1 MFKPQRARQQLL
13 FPHHLLALLPLSFAC
28 ALPATLDADP
38 SQLLSTASFYAWM
51 FFTIACAVLIAA
63 TLQQYSF
70 AVMGAALSKRVR
82 QMLFRAMLRQD
93 IGYVLAFEGVSSGPL
108 GLTVIL
114 CDGVLLIVVGDNVAW
129 LVLEQSLAPLLPA
142 CTSEPLAG
150 NMHTCDV
157 CSLPWATCA
166 SSTHS
171 LLPLSLV
178 LQVV

>member
-1 MFKPQRARQQLL
+1 M
-13 FPHHLLALLPLSFAC
+13 HHVQTTTSQAAVAPPSPSAGLVAAILCLCLPRV
-28 ALPATLDADP
+28 LDADP

-108 GLTVIL
+108 GLTVGL
-114 CDGVLLIVVGDNVAW
+114 CDGGLLVGDNVAW
-129 LVLEQSLAPLLPA
+129 LVSEQSSAPLLQA
-142 CTSEPLAG
+142 CTSEPQAG

-157 CSLPWATCA
+157 CSLPGGTCA